1 MSFEFSADDWPDVD
15 LGDYNEALRNGYS
28 SEAAYVY
35 AVESETSRKRFTA
48 PPEHGHTNDDVASG
62 QPMEF
67 EYFNTSGH
75 HAYDFSVHD
84 SRESPLNDGGAY
96 STFLVDPSIM
106 SHAYPEPP
114 SPSAAFGPGSAWMMP
129 NQDFFAA
136 DISMHE
142 ASASTLVAIETP
154 PTPSMVYTSSSP
166 PSNQSQPGPAPH
178 NMQLDA
184 RIHGQPP
191 ENHHW
196 ADTYAG
202 RRGAKAREDF
212 PRECG
217 VCHKRFLYED
227 SAIKHYRLHHNGPPN
242 IIQRYDAPKRPAPGR
257 PRNNKA
263 AKSRTRRGGTPSI
276 AASDD
281 QSGPPRTAAGHPSP
295 RVHHP
300 VLTYFAGQEPIQISV
315 AGADA
320 VSGNSLASIQDPAMS
335 SHPNSTYVGHYP
347 AQSTILSH
355 GIDSAG
361 EIATINQPDANT
373 LILSNVDP
381 AILAMSSDQGP
392 LHSRQYISP
401 NTLNL
406 SQSSDVRSPSSA
418 NRPIASFTNQRP
430 LPPLATTSAP
440 TTAQEVLPN
449 NRQLAA
455 TTVPDQAQEAIDWN
469 NFGSQQV
476 NSQHAVHTDSLSL
489 RSAQSETDASPT
501 PTLIITPNTSP
512 ATTPATTLSTLQSQ
526 VDVTGQ
532 HTQPRMPPFGS
543 YNEQEE
549 RIVLHPLEQRW
560 YKRIEGVWKHWD
572 NEVSAWVIGP

>member
-1 MSFEFSADDWPDVD
+1 
-15 LGDYNEALRNGYS
+15 
-28 SEAAYVY
+28 
-35 AVESETSRKRFTA
+35 
-48 PPEHGHTNDDVASG
+48 
-62 QPMEF
+62 
-67 EYFNTSGH
+67 
-75 HAYDFSVHD
+75 
-84 SRESPLNDGGAY
+84 
-96 STFLVDPSIM
+96 M

-114 SPSAAFGPGSAWMMP
+114 SPFAAFGPGSAWVLP
-129 NQDFFAA
+129 NEEFFAA
-136 DISMHE
+136 DVSMHE
-142 ASASTLVAIETP
+142 ASASALVATQTP

-166 PSNQSQPGPAPH
+166 PSNQSYPGPAPH
-178 NMQLDA
+178 NMQPDA
-184 RIHGQPP
+184 RIHDQPP

-196 ADTYAG
+196 PDTYAG

-227 SAIKHYRLHHNGPPN
+227 SAIKHYRLHHNGLPN

-257 PRNNKA
+257 PRNDKA
-263 AKSRTRRGGTPSI
+263 AKSRTRRDRTPSI
-276 AASDD
+276 ASPDN
-281 QSGPPRTAAGHPSP
+281 QSRSLRTAAGRPSP

-320 VSGNSLASIQDPAMS
+320 VSGNSLANTQDPAMS
-335 SHPNSTYVGHYP
+335 SHPNSTYAGHYP
-347 AQSTILSH
+347 AQSTVSPH

-361 EIATINQPDANT
+361 ETATINEPDANT
-373 LILSNVDP
+373 LILSNIDP

-392 LHSRQYISP
+392 LHSQQYVSP
-401 NTLNL
+401 DTLNL
-406 SQSSDVRSPSSA
+406 FQSSDVRPPSSA
-418 NRPIASFTNQRP
+418 NRPIASLTNQRP

-440 TTAQEVLPN
+440 TTAQEALRT
-449 NRQLAA
+449 NRQLAS

-469 NFGSQQV
+469 SFGSRQV
-476 NSQHAVHTDSLSL
+476 SSQHAVHTDSIPL
-489 RSAQSETDASPT
+489 RSAQSDTDASPT
-501 PTLIITPNTSP
+501 PTLIMTPDSSP
-512 ATTPATTLSTLQSQ
+512 ATTPATTFSTPQPRADIS
-526 VDVTGQ
+526 VH